1 VTENA
6 TPLTSEEEEES
17 FEEGMYRQLFLLVN
31 RLPDRLYMCKAQI
44 SAIQYFVCKNLR
56 QSAC

>member
-1 VTENA
+1 MTENA

-17 FEEGMYRQLFLLVN
+17 FEEGMYRQFFLLVN

-44 SAIQYFVCKNLR
+44 SAI
-56 QSAC
+56 